1 MARSKRK
8 KFSIHSFY
16 CPMCGKKTMELPRSK
31 SAQREVFHRKKLYCP
46 WCKMT
51 LNQIEIKNDEEYFN
65 FKKTFEEGGFKGE
78 VADSLSFIW
87 SPGVG
92 QDYLD
97 EETGGAD

>member
-46 WCKMT
+46 WCKET
-51 LNQIEIKNDEEYFN
+51 LNQIEIKNEAEYWE
-65 FKKTFEEGGFKGE
+65 FKRMFEEGVFHDE
-78 VADSLSFIW
+78 SQMSLDYVRTA
-87 SPGVG
+87 GVR
-92 QDYLD
+92 
-97 EETGGAD
+97 